1 MSCSYET
8 LSFNTLAMDEIL
20 LHVLDSFWLLLEEQ
34 RQWRV
39 TERKY
44 VNCKEAGP
52 LHHTFLLGRARFTAQ
67 PSSALGESDSS
78 TLHVGAYSPSFLAP
92 RGLVAR
98 GCILGMPLLSSNF
111 DKKKKT
117 IRHLGR
123 KRKVTDCTG
132 LYDKVGFSSWPVNF
146 VDSSYH
152 TRCFPPG
159 GQEKV
164 RQHLVFHLAETVKS
178 ALLFWRYC

>member
-1 MSCSYET
+1 M
-8 LSFNTLAMDEIL
+8 
-20 LHVLDSFWLLLEEQ
+20 EEH

-44 VNCKEAGP
+44 GNCKEAGP
-52 LHHTFLLGRARFTAQ
+52 LHHTFLIGRARFTAQ
-67 PSSALGESDSS
+67 PSSALSGSDSS

-98 GCILGMPLLSSNF
+98 VCIFGMPLLSSNS
-111 DKKKKT
+111 DKKQKKKKT

-123 KRKVTDCTG
+123 KRKVTDCTS

-146 VDSSYH
+146 VHSSYH
-152 TRCFPPG
+152 PRCFPAG
-159 GQEKV
+159 GQVKV
-164 RQHLVFHLAETVKS
+164 CQHLVFYLAETVKS
-178 ALLFWRYC
+178 ALLFWRYFQTNSADKTF